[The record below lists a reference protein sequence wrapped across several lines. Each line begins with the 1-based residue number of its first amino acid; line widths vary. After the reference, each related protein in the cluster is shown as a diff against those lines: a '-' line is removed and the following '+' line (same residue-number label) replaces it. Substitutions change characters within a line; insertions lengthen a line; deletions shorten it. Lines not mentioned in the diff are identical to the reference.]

1 MKTYY
6 SLTKHQNI
14 SAAMILVVM
23 LLLFFSK
30 PIINI
35 RTQYHSPA
43 NLGQFFPLTNTGY
56 EQTNTSLNDIFL
68 QMHPWA
74 IFNDRSVRQGE
85 IPLWNPYNGLGAPFM
100 ANFISAVFSP
110 YNLPFYFLDFRIASI
125 LASFLKLF
133 ACGFFTFLFLR
144 SFSVTYWPALIGG
157 TIFMFSGYNLFFLQ
171 WPQSSVSPTIPA
183 AFYFI
188 RKLTQDKS
196 LHATAL
202 WGLMLSLAAGIMAG
216 HPEAFFAALLMIGI
230 YTLHQ
235 LYVSHIA
242 WDITKYKTGL
252 LLIVGILAALFTAIQ
267 LLPFFEYA
275 ILSNAFAERH
285 GEGGGSFLD
294 ASLWPLW
301 ILPDLLGNPSLPL
314 YFFRGHLPGGFT
326 YVEENSLYVS
336 AIGLV
341 LAIIGLK
348 KFRANSEVRFFTLF
362 ALIYL
367 IYAYKPINILFLIRL
382 IPGLSYLPLFA
393 SSPTYTFSLACLA
406 AYGLEALLS
415 NSARRHWRAFGIG
428 MLGIALLS
436 ITLVATRNLLNTHY
450 SGEIEARW
458 REAWNNGGFARQVL
472 FGGLFVAGLAL
483 LIGSQFIKTRLL
495 QHLLMTGLLVVIFL
509 ATGFFHRNFFPLSQ
523 TSNFY
528 PATPAIQKLQTT
540 VKNDTLAILCRG
552 DNTPGLFPDTNMMY
566 NLRMPSQ
573 YEVLYTPFFPKLLDQ
588 FFDTA
593 QTKKNMVYAY
603 CLQRYNL
610 KGFQVMSMP
619 YALIHDDFA
628 KAISPADYESK
639 TEVIPSFSLYKFKN
653 VPARY
658 YVVNQAEYVD
668 DDNALKQLADPTFNP
683 FTKTLIS
690 NRAAATKN
698 ISTLPTLPSTA
709 SVTVIQELNNQVTLA
724 VDSQAAGWLVIS
736 TSYYPGWR
744 AWVNG
749 QEISVSR
756 ANYAFNAIPI
766 NAGESQVLF
775 KYDPLSV
782 KLGWA
787 LSAVGLLGM
796 VGLTIYI
803 RRKQAGQ

>member
-1 MKTYY
+1 MRISY

-14 SAAMILVVM
+14 SAVLILIIM

-43 NLGQFFPLTNTGY
+43 NLGQFFPLTHAGY

-85 IPLWNPYNGLGAPFM
+85 LPLWNPYNGLGAPFM

-110 YNLPFYFLDFRIASI
+110 YNLPFYLFDFGVASI

-144 SFSVTYWPALIGG
+144 SFSISYWPALIGA

-171 WPQSSVSPTIPA
+171 WPQSSISPTIPA

-188 RKLTQDKS
+188 RKLTQNK
-196 LHATAL
+196 HVQTTAL

-235 LYVSHIA
+235 LYVSHLA
-242 WDITKYKTGL
+242 WDITKHKTGL
-252 LLIVGILAALFTAIQ
+252 LLTVGILAALFTAIQ

-348 KFRANSEVRFFTLF
+348 KFKANSEVRFFALF
-362 ALIYL
+362 ALVYL
-367 IYAYKPINILFLIRL
+367 IYSYKPINILFLIHL

-393 SSPTYTFSLACLA
+393 SSPTYTFALACLA
-406 AYGLEALLS
+406 AYGLESLLS
-415 NSARRHWRAFGIG
+415 DSARRHWRAIG
-428 MLGIALLS
+428 VGVLGAALLGI
-436 ITLVATRNLLNTHY
+436 TLIAARNLLNTHY

-458 REAWNNGGFARQVL
+458 REAWNNGGLARQIL
-472 FGGLFVAGLAL
+472 FGGLFVVGLSL
-483 LIGSQFIKTRLL
+483 LIVSQLIKTKLV
-495 QHLLMTGLLVVIFL
+495 QNLLMIGLLIATFL

-523 TSNFY
+523 NTKVY
-528 PATPAIQKLQTT
+528 PVTPAMQKRQKT
-540 VKNDTLAILCRG
+540 VKSDTLAILCKG

-593 QTKKNMVYAY
+593 KTKRNMVYAY
-603 CLQRYNL
+603 CLQRYSL

-628 KAISPADYESK
+628 KDIPSADYESK
-639 TEVIPSFSLYKFKN
+639 IEIIPSFSLYKFKN

-668 DDNALKQLADPTFNP
+668 DNTALKKLADSAFNP

-690 NRAAATKN
+690 NHETDTKN
-698 ISTLPTLPSTA
+698 NATLPTQPSTA
-709 SVTVIQELNNQVTLA
+709 TVTVVQELNNQVTLA
-724 VDSQAAGWLVIS
+724 VDSQTTGWLVIS

-749 QEISVSR
+749 QETSVLR

-766 NAGESQVLF
+766 KAGQSQILF
-775 KYDPLSV
+775 KYDPISV

-796 VGLTIYI
+796 IGLTIYI
-803 RRKQAGQ
+803 RRKQARQ

>member
-1 MKTYY
+1 MRKNQY
-6 SLTKHQNI
+6 LLIPPKNI
-14 SAAMILVVM
+14 SAAMILIVM

-43 NLGQFFPLTNTGY
+43 NLGQFFPLTHTGY

-74 IFNDRSVRQGE
+74 IFNDRSVQQGE
-85 IPLWNPYNGLGAPFM
+85 VPLWNPYNGLGAPYM

-110 YNLPFYFLDFRIASI
+110 YNVPFYLFDFRIATI

-144 SFSVTYWPALIGG
+144 SFSVTYWPALIGA

-171 WPQSSVSPTIPA
+171 WPQSSVSPTVPA
-183 AFYFI
+183 ALYFVRRLI
-188 RKLTQDKS
+188 QDKTVKS
-196 LHATAL
+196 VTL

-216 HPEAFFAALLMIGI
+216 HPEAFFAVLLMIGVYI
-230 YTLHQ
+230 LHQ
-235 LYVSHIA
+235 LYVSHLS
-242 WDITKYKTGL
+242 WHITKYKTGL
-252 LLIVGILAALFTAIQ
+252 LMVVGMLAALFTAIQ

-301 ILPDLLGNPSLPL
+301 VLPDLLGNPSLPL

-341 LAIIGLK
+341 LAIVSLK
-348 KFRANSEVRFFTLF
+348 KFRTNSEVRFFALF

-367 IYAYKPINILFLIRL
+367 IYSYKPINILFIIRL

-393 SSPTYTFSLACLA
+393 SSPTYTFALACLA
-406 AYGLEALLS
+406 GYGLEALLS
-415 NSARRHWRAFGIG
+415 NSARRHWRAIG
-428 MLGIALLS
+428 VGSLGIALLGG
-436 ITLVATRNLLNTHY
+436 TLIAAHNLLNIHY
-450 SGEIEARW
+450 SSGEIEARW
-458 REAWNNGGFARQVL
+458 RDAWNQVGFARQVL
-472 FGGLFVAGLAL
+472 FGGLFVTGLIL
-483 LIGSQFIKTRLL
+483 LIGSQLVKTKLP
-495 QHLLMTGLLVVIFL
+495 QHLLMTGLLIVTFL
-509 ATGFFHRNFFPLSQ
+509 STGFFHRNFFPLSQ
-523 TSNFY
+523 ASNFY
-528 PATPAIQKLQTT
+528 PVTPAIQKLQTT
-540 VKNDTLAILCRG
+540 VKNDTLAILCK
-552 DNTPGLFPDTNMMY
+552 DDKTPGLFPDTNIMY

-603 CLQRYNL
+603 CLQRYSL

-628 KAISPADYESK
+628 KDISPSDYESK
-639 TEVIPSFSLYKFKN
+639 IEIIPSFSLYKFKN
-653 VPARY
+653 VPNRY
-658 YVVNQAEYVD
+658 YFVNQVEYIDND
-668 DDNALKQLADPTFNP
+668 DILLKKLTEPTFNP
-683 FTKTLIS
+683 MTKAFIS
-690 NRAAATKN
+690 GATPL
-698 ISTLPTLPSTA
+698 TLPVTNIANTTGNV
-709 SVTVIQELNNQVTLA
+709 SVVQELNNQVTLS
-724 VDSQAAGWLVIS
+724 VNSQTAGWLIIS
-736 TSYYPGWR
+736 TSHYPGWR
-744 AWVNG
+744 AFVNG
-749 QEISVSR
+749 QETLVLR
-756 ANYAFNAIPI
+756 ANYAFNAIAV
-766 NAGESQVLF
+766 NAGQNQVLF

-782 KLGWA
+782 KLGWIIS
-787 LSAVGLLGM
+787 LFGLLGM

-803 RRKQAGQ
+803 RRKQNW